1 MAVVTFKVHVF
12 VDDLPDII
20 QSTLPP
26 ALAHLSKELR
36 IWADGRNKE
45 LLQYVS
51 ATHMRFAKSLV
62 HAIGYLCW
70 QLGVPAKTDSV
81 TAMRPIKLGQQQSR
95 TVPPK

>member
-20 QSTLPP
+20 ESTLPP

-51 ATHMRFAKSLV
+51 ATHMRFANSLV
-62 HAIGYLCW
+62 HAIGYTLLAIGCS
-70 QLGVPAKTDSV
+70 GKS
-81 TAMRPIKLGQQQSR
+81 
-95 TVPPK
+95 